1 MKLLL
6 AYDGRDRSRVALDE
20 TVRVALD
27 EGASVT
33 VFAVIPKS
41 ARGTKS
47 GGHVGQA
54 PHARDDVAHAKSYLG
69 ERGVQAET
77 KVVAGDPADEILSEA
92 RTGDYDLIVVGTREL
107 GRVSK
112 VLLGS
117 VSQAVTRQAPCPVL
131 VVAPER
137 IERFEP
143 TAHAVA

>member
-6 AYDGRDRSRVALDE
+6 AYDGRDQSRVALDE
-20 TVRVALD
+20 AVRVARD

-33 VFAVIPKS
+33 LFAVIPES

-54 PHARDDVAHAKSYLG
+54 PHARDDVARAKSYLA
-69 ERGVQAET
+69 ERGVEAET
-77 KVVAGDPADEILSEA
+77 KVVFGDPAGEILSEA
-92 RTGDYDLIVVGTREL
+92 GKGDYDLIVVGTREL
-107 GRVSK
+107 GPVSR
-112 VLLGS
+112 LLGS
-117 VSQAVTRQAPCPVL
+117 VSRGVTRRAPCPVL

-143 TAHAVA
+143 AARAVA